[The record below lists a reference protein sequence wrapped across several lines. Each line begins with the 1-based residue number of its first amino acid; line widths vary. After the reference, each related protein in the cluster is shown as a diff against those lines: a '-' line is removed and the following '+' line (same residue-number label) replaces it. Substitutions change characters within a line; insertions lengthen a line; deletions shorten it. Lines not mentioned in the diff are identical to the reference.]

1 MFLDAVRRRNPGLLR
16 FAALLH
22 RSGVIP
28 PNTFVF
34 DRGAV
39 RRNAERLAARAAT
52 LGLGLYYMAKQIAY
66 DAQLVAAIRA
76 SIAGAVAVDWMG
88 AEALLAQ
95 GATVRHVGHL
105 VPVPLRLVPT
115 LMTQARPEVWTLL
128 DLEAAATINRAAL
141 ALGRVQ
147 PVLLRVNGG
156 DFFPGQEGGFAPEE
170 VLTVAQAVAR
180 LPGLRLSGVT
190 SYPCFTWDEGAACY
204 RPTANLEALI
214 ASAERLRSAGF
225 AIEQINAPGNTS
237 LSVLPLLAQYGAS
250 HGEPGHALTGTTPEQ
265 SLGSSEEEPAV
276 VYVSEVSAQL
286 PGGQALAYG
295 GGLYARAHARQA
307 LVGESPEELEERAP
321 VAVRFPP
328 PQFIDYQCL
337 LEPPPGRRLPT
348 GATVIMA
355 FRFQLFVLRSYRA
368 VVEQDGQ
375 GSWRLLSLTPPAWQ
389 PASWLTDSSGI
400 KDDERDAH

>member
-16 FAALLH
+16 FAAQLH

-39 RRNAERLAARAAT
+39 RRNAERLAERAAA
-52 LGLGLYYMAKQIAY
+52 LGLDLYYMAKQIAY
-66 DAQLVAAIRA
+66 DAQLVAAIR
-76 SIAGAVAVDWMG
+76 SCIPGAVAVDWMG

-95 GATVRHVGHL
+95 GAKVQHVGHL
-105 VPVPLRLVPT
+105 VPIPARLVPA
-115 LMTQARPEVWTLL
+115 LMAQARPEVWTLL
-128 DLEAAATINRAAL
+128 DLEAAEAVNRAAL

-147 PVLLRVNGG
+147 SVLLRINGG

-170 VLTVAQAVAR
+170 VLAAATTIAR

-190 SYPCFTWDEGAACY
+190 SYPCFTWDEEATRY
-204 RPTANLEALI
+204 RPTANLEALVT
-214 ASAERLRSAGF
+214 SAERLRAAGF
-225 AIEQINAPGNTS
+225 SIEQINAPGNTS

-286 PGGQALAYG
+286 SGGQALAYG

-307 LVGESPEELEERAP
+307 LVGTGPEELEESAP
-321 VAVRFPP
+321 VTVRFPP

-337 LEPPPGRRLPT
+337 LEPPRGRHLPT
-348 GATVIMA
+348 GATVLMA

-368 VVEQDGQ
+368 VVEQDGE
-375 GSWRLLSLTPPAWQ
+375 GTWRLLTLTPPF
-389 PASWLTDSSGI
+389 
-400 KDDERDAH
+400 

>member
-16 FAALLH
+16 CAALLH
-22 RSGVIP
+22 REGVIP

-39 RRNAERLAARAAT
+39 RRNAARLAARAAG

-66 DAQLVAAIRA
+66 DAQLVTVIQS
-76 SIAGAVAVDWMG
+76 SIPGAVAVDWMG
-88 AEALLAQ
+88 AEALLTQ

-105 VPVPLRLVPT
+105 VPVPVRLVPS
-115 LMTQARPEVWTLL
+115 LMARAQPEVWTLL
-128 DLEAAATINRAAL
+128 DLEAAAVVNKAAL

-147 PVLLRVNGG
+147 PVLLRINGG
-156 DFFPGQEGGFAPEE
+156 DFFPGQEGGFAPAE
-170 VLTVAQAVAR
+170 VLGAATAIAR
-180 LPGLRLSGVT
+180 LPGLRLNGVT
-190 SYPCFTWDEGAACY
+190 SYPCFTWDEEEAGY
-204 RPTANLEALI
+204 RPTANLEALLT
-214 ASAERLRSAGF
+214 AAERLRSAGF

-237 LSVLPLLAQYGAS
+237 LSVLPLLAHYGAS

-286 PGGQALAYG
+286 PSGQALAYG

-321 VAVRFPP
+321 VAVHFPP

-337 LEPPPGRRLPT
+337 LEPPAGRRLPT

-368 VVEQDGQ
+368 VVEQDEQ
-375 GSWRLLSLTPPAWQ
+375 GEWRLLSLTPPALL
-389 PASWLTDSSGI
+389 PSVPLSTARTDEAAQES
-400 KDDERDAH
+400 R